1 MRILLIADP
10 QIPVPP
16 THYGGA
22 ERIVHLYCQEFA
34 RLGHQVH
41 LMAAQGSQAYG
52 GRLHIHRAPSLRYVS
67 RSRRKIQ
74 FQLQSLWAARNVD
87 VVFNLGRFDYLEA
100 LLRVHKPLLHNF
112 PNPIDQGQIDF
123 AEARVGGPFAFH
135 LISENQRRHAVIH
148 RPVHVIPNPVDAEAF
163 LPGDGAEGYLAFL
176 GRLTRNKG
184 VDTAIEVARRSGRRL
199 VIAGN
204 VSNEQGGPEFFR
216 EQVQPHLD
224 GDRIRWIGPVNDQQ
238 KQELLSGAAALLFPI
253 RWEEPFGNVMVEALA
268 CGAPVIA
275 TRRASTPEVIEHG
288 RTGFLCDSSERTID
302 EFVDA
307 VAQVPQLNREH
318 CREAVMQ
325 RFDVRVI
332 APRVLHVLHELSQG
346 GTGP

>member
-10 QIPVPP
+10 KIPVPP
-16 THYGGA
+16 VQYGGA
-22 ERIVHLYCQEFA
+22 ERVVGLYSQEFQ
-34 RLGHQVH
+34 RLGHTVH
-41 LMAAQGSQAYG
+41 LMAGPSSQSYG
-52 GRLHIHRAPSLRYVS
+52 GRLHIHRAPTLSYVS
-67 RSRRKIQ
+67 RARRKIH
-74 FQLQSLWAARNVD
+74 FQLQSLLAARDCN
-87 VVFNLGRFDYLEA
+87 VVFNFGRFDYLEG
-100 LLRVHKPLLHNF
+100 LLRIGRPILHNF
-112 PNPIDQGQIDF
+112 QNPIDQVQIDF
-123 AEARVGGPFAFH
+123 AEARVSGPFAFH

-148 RPVHVIPNPVDAEAF
+148 RPAHVIPNPVDAAAF

-216 EQVQPHLD
+216 EQVEPHLD

-238 KQELLSGAAALLFPI
+238 KQELLTGAAALLFPI
-253 RWEEPFGNVMVEALA
+253 RWEEPFGIVMVEALA
-268 CGAPVIA
+268 CGTPVIA
-275 TRRASTPEVIEHG
+275 TRQASTPEVIEHG
-288 RTGFLCDSSERTID
+288 RTGFLCESSERTIG